1 MYRFYPPILRL
12 TILFLVLCTVQ
23 LPVSAQKRTHDPDA
37 IVGKWLSAQKRNQV
51 QMYKVG
57 DKYYGKI
64 AWMLEP
70 NDPVTGNLKLDP
82 RNPDENLRSRSIMNA
97 VLVKGLEY
105 KGKNV
110 WGGGEIYNPE
120 DGKTYSCIVTLR
132 DPNTL
137 DLRGYMFGI
146 TLLGKTISWTRVR

>member
-1 MYRFYPPILRL
+1 MLFFRPTALRL
-12 TILFLVLCTVQ
+12 TILFLVFCVSQ
-23 LPVSAQKRTHDPDA
+23 LPALAQKRAYDPDA
-37 IVGKWLSAQKRNQV
+37 IVGRWLSAQKRNQV
-51 QMYKVG
+51 QMYKQG

-70 NDPVTGNLKLDP
+70 DDPATGKIKVDH
-82 RNPDENLRSRSIMNA
+82 RNPDESLRSRPIMNA

-137 DLRGYMFGI
+137 DLRGYMFGL